1 MKIATWNI
9 NGINSRLD
17 HVIKW
22 SAGARVDVLCLQET
36 KTPDAKFPV
45 MKLRKA
51 GYEHIAVHGEKSYN
65 GVAILSRLPMDD
77 VVKGFPNEAEAE
89 PKRLLA
95 ATIEGVRV
103 VTAYFPHGTRIGSE
117 KFHFKLD
124 WVQKLRKYFDKY
136 YDKSDDVLLCG
147 DTNITPH
154 EMDLWNV
161 KYWATRM
168 HFTKEEREVL
178 QQLKKWGFIDVFRQI
193 NDQPGEYTWWDTFR
207 ESSFPKNRGLRLD
220 HMWATPTLA
229 ELCTDCWVD
238 REPRGWDHP
247 SDHAPV
253 IGDFRIGSV

>member
-9 NGINSRLD
+9 NGINSRLE
-17 HVIKW
+17 HVVKW
-22 SAGARVDVLCLQET
+22 SLVAKPDVLCLQET

-45 MKLRKA
+45 MKLKKI
-51 GYEHIAVHGEKSYN
+51 GFEYIEVHGEKSYN
-65 GVAILSRLPMDD
+65 GVAILSRLPLED
-77 VVKGFPNEAEAE
+77 VLKGFPKETPDE
-89 PKRLLA
+89 PKRVIA
-95 ATIEGVRV
+95 ATVEGVRV
-103 VTAYFPHGTRIGSE
+103 VNAYFPHGTQIGSD
-117 KFHFKLD
+117 KFHFKID
-124 WVQKLRKYFDKY
+124 WVAKLRKYFDKY
-136 YDKSDDVLLCG
+136 YDREDMVLLCG

-161 KYWATRM
+161 RYWAPRM

-178 QQLKKWGFIDVFRQI
+178 QKLKQWGFIDVFRQM

-220 HMWATPTLA
+220 HIWASQPLA
-229 ELCTDCWVD
+229 ELCSDCWVD

-253 IGDFRIGSV
+253 LADFMI

>member
-77 VVKGFPNEAEAE
+77 VVKGFPNEAEDE

-117 KFHFKLD
+117 KFRFKLD

>member
-1 MKIATWNI
+1 VKIATWNI

>member
-1 MKIATWNI
+1 LKIATWNI

-22 SAGARVDVLCLQET
+22 SAIAEPDVLCLQET

-51 GYEHIAVHGEKSYN
+51 GYEHIAAHGEKSYN

-77 VVKGFPNEAEAE
+77 VVKGFPKE
-89 PKRLLA
+89 PADEPARVLA
-95 ATIEGVRV
+95 ASIEGVRV

-117 KFHFKLD
+117 KFHFKID
-124 WVQKLRKYFDKY
+124 WVKKLRKYFDKY
-136 YDKSDDVLLCG
+136 YSPDDEVLLCG

-178 QQLKKWGFIDVFRQI
+178 QQLKKWGFIDVFRQM

-220 HMWATPTLA
+220 HMWATPSLA

-238 REPRGWDHP
+238 KTPRGWDHP

-253 IGDFRIGSV
+253 VGDFRIGS

>member
-22 SAGARVDVLCLQET
+22 SAIAEPDVLCLQET

-51 GYEHIAVHGEKSYN
+51 GYEHIATHGEKSYN
-65 GVAILSRLPMDD
+65 GVAILSRTPLDD
-77 VVKGFPNEAEAE
+77 VVKGFPKE
-89 PKRLLA
+89 PEGEPTRVIA
-95 ATIEGVRV
+95 ATINGVRV
-103 VTAYFPHGTRIGSE
+103 VCTYFPHGTRIGSE
-117 KFHFKLD
+117 KFHFKID
-124 WVQKLRKYFDKY
+124 WVKKLRKYFDKY
-136 YDKSDDVLLCG
+136 YSPDDDVLLCG

-178 QQLKKWGFIDVFRQI
+178 QQLKKWGFIDVFRQM

-220 HMWATPTLA
+220 HMWA

-238 REPRGWDHP
+238 RTPRGWDHP

-253 IGDFRIGSV
+253 VGDFRIGSV

>member
-22 SAGARVDVLCLQET
+22 SAVAKPDVLCLQET
-36 KTPDAKFPV
+36 KTLDAKFPV

-77 VVKGFPNEAEAE
+77 VLKGFPKETEDE
-89 PKRLLA
+89 PKRLIA
-95 ATIEGVRV
+95 ATIQGVRV
-103 VTAYFPHGTRIGSE
+103 VCAYFPHGTRIGSE
-117 KFHFKLD
+117 KFHFKID
-124 WVQKLRKYFDKY
+124 WVKKLRKYFDKY
-136 YDKSDDVLLCG
+136 YSREDDVLLCG

-178 QQLKKWGFIDVFRQI
+178 QQLKKWGFIDVFRQM

-220 HMWATPTLA
+220 HMWATPSLA

-253 IGDFRIGSV
+253 VGDFMI